1 METEHR
7 PDVAI
12 ALVQPLWIEASSAA
26 HGASVSGYAV
36 AVGWDRPQG
45 TTFYLV
51 SAAGIGRPVWVAED
65 AIVSNSIRPLAE
77 D

>member
-12 ALVQPLWIEASSAA
+12 ALVHPLWIEASSAE
-26 HGASVSGYAV
+26 HGGPVSGYAL

-51 SAAGIGRPVWVAED
+51 SVAGVARPLWVAEED
-65 AIVSNSIRPLAE
+65 ITSNSIRPL